1 MKKYLVLIVGVT
13 VLASARTAIAVPVV
27 PNFTQGSMTSN
38 TETTSTVTETIN
50 SMNYDTGYQYVITG
64 TNIQH
69 DGNTISAPN
78 TDQNSNTING
88 VTSTWTGLDHTQK
101 PNFTLVPPGEPFQ
114 FTESYSGPGLSN
126 HTIIQR
132 TTTNQSV
139 TNTTSTISNS
149 NHCVS
154 QLEQQPH
161 HSLQTSGVFQRQQI
175 QSPILVVQLP
185 TRQYKFYKVLI

>member
-1 MKKYLVLIVGVT
+1 MMKRYSIPLLLFSIIP
-13 VLASARTAIAVPVV
+13 SAYAVPVV

-101 PNFTLVPPGEPFQ
+101 PNFTIPTPGEAFQ

-132 TTTNQSV
+132 TTTIQSV
-139 TNTTSTISNS
+139 TNTTSTFSN
-149 NHCVS
+149 
-154 QLEQQPH
+154 
-161 HSLQTSGVFQRQQI
+161 
-175 QSPILVVQLP
+175 
-185 TRQYKFYKVLI
+185 